1 MTSTTTPD
9 KSIMPQQRYL
19 LTQLGDVTVVFPLM
33 LVSEM
38 LILVKS
44 QILPL
49 PFYDKAVLGC
59 VHKKGQIIPLVSLQQ
74 VMGVETGVSK
84 EKLTVVVLNEQAGN
98 LVGVGLVVD
107 KLLASL
113 GREELPPEVFNL
125 DISVGEAR
133 RQTQMWLFHSKI
145 MSEGLWQPQ
154 RYQPFDR
161 SKFL

>member
-133 RQTQMWLFHSKI
+133 RQTQMWLFQSKI
-145 MSEGLWQPQ
+145 LSALLWQPQ

-161 SKFL
+161 SQVL